1 MGIFFSGFCRCER
14 LHFHIKIPGWR
25 HRPTH
30 VLPQKL
36 WRTQNWW
43 LPSPYSTAWLSR
55 HVTCHANLWTVLGW
69 PGFWDKTPVDLT
81 YCISSSLLLAFWMV
95 LKYIFGVFVLL
106 GEDGFRF
113 IVLVRDVSFGRVMLL
128 YLSCI
133 LPRYSPRIHKTSPS
147 LVSRCVLAGG
157 KSVLSSFCRVAC
169 TANCILYNCRFLNQ
183 NAQQAPLNAAQE
195 SLSIN
200 PEKSTCTHADGLKE
214 ILPVVQQSCGN
225 FRNHDVL
232 CPYSISSFEIYTG
245 VVPSFNRDQS
255 PTFQSIRSFG
265 WSLFSRGSDC
275 KAATSYFFKCC

>member
-1 MGIFFSGFCRCER
+1 M
-14 LHFHIKIPGWR
+14 
-25 HRPTH
+25 
-30 VLPQKL
+30 
-36 WRTQNWW
+36 
-43 LPSPYSTAWLSR
+43 
-55 HVTCHANLWTVLGW
+55 LGW

-81 YCISSSLLLAFWMV
+81 YCISSSPLLAFWMV

-214 ILPVVQQSCGN
+214 SLPVVQQSCGN

-245 VVPSFNRDQS
+245 AVPSFNRDQS

-265 WSLFSRGSDC
+265 WSLFSRIFKGERLQGGHLL
-275 KAATSYFFKCC
+275 FFQMLLALRISQDMHYYKDGAVRVKRQVVLILDSIRQGGCSRVVLGGLS

>member
-1 MGIFFSGFCRCER
+1 
-14 LHFHIKIPGWR
+14 
-25 HRPTH
+25 
-30 VLPQKL
+30 
-36 WRTQNWW
+36 
-43 LPSPYSTAWLSR
+43 
-55 HVTCHANLWTVLGW
+55 
-69 PGFWDKTPVDLT
+69 
-81 YCISSSLLLAFWMV
+81 MV

-128 YLSCI
+128 YLSCS

-200 PEKSTCTHADGLKE
+200 PEKSTCTQMDLKKSYQLFNKVVE
-214 ILPVVQQSCGN
+214 ISVTMMFCVHIQYRVLKFIPGPFPVSIGINRQLFKVSE
-225 FRNHDVL
+225 VL
-232 CPYSISSFEIYTG
+232 GGHFFQAGAIARRPPPIFSNVASFE
-245 VVPSFNRDQS
+245 D
-255 PTFQSIRSFG
+255 
-265 WSLFSRGSDC
+265 FSRHALLQRWCCTSQEADVGSW
-275 KAATSYFFKCC
+275 S